1 MIRLLATR
9 QRVNADADI
18 CLVYHVK
25 TVSWGGDMKIT
36 LVIANKNYSS
46 WSLRSWLLLREAGV
60 PFEEIRLPLDT
71 DEFYRRIAEYSPA
84 RRVPVLL
91 LDDEPVWDSLA
102 IAEAVAELLPEKR
115 LWPRDPASRRHARA
129 IAAEMHAGF
138 EELRGRMPMNCR
150 AMGRKVQ
157 MTRELQRDIDRI
169 LAIWTDCHDR
179 YGQDGDWLFGEFSV
193 ADAMYAPVVLR
204 FRTYGI
210 EIPAA
215 ANHYP
220 LRLMQSEAMQ
230 NWILAAE
237 SETEVVE
244 SDEAG

>member
-1 MIRLLATR
+1 MNVR
-9 QRVNADADI
+9 
-18 CLVYHVK
+18 
-25 TVSWGGDMKIT
+25 

-46 WSLRSWLLLREAGV
+46 WSLRSWLLLREAAI

-71 DEFYRRIAEYSPA
+71 EEFTRRIAEYSPA

-91 LDDEPVWDSLA
+91 LDDESVWDSLA
-102 IAEAVAELLPEKR
+102 IAEAVAETWPDR
-115 LWPRDPASRRHARA
+115 QLWPSDPAARRHARS

-157 MTRELQRDIDRI
+157 MTHGLQRDIERI
-169 LAIWTDCHDR
+169 LDIWTDCQSR
-179 YGQDGDWLFGEFSV
+179 YGDGGEWLFGQFSV

-204 FRTYGI
+204 FRTYGV